1 MICIERLSHRINK
14 AVQSKHWKPIRL
26 SRRGIPITHLFFFLS
41 DDLLLIAEASCDQA
55 NGIKKVLNTF
65 CKSSGKKVSS
75 QKTKVFFS
83 KNVQQLEMKKIG
95 EMFGFSV
102 TNDLGNFIRMPISH
116 IEWQKLHIRGCW
128 RRLIVGLVAGMLNS
142 CLLLEELH

>member
-1 MICIERLSHRINK
+1 MNGLATESIKQFKASTGNPFVFPEEVSLSLN
-14 AVQSKHWKPIRL
+14 
-26 SRRGIPITHLFFFLS
+26 FFFS

-102 TNDLGNFIRMPISH
+102 TNDLGNFIRMPISL
-116 IEWQKLHIRGCW
+116 IE
-128 RRLIVGLVAGMLNS
+128 
-142 CLLLEELH
+142 

>member
-1 MICIERLSHRINK
+1 MNDLATEAIKQFKASTGNPFVFPEEVSLSLN
-14 AVQSKHWKPIRL
+14 
-26 SRRGIPITHLFFFLS
+26 FFFS

-116 IEWQKLHIRGCW
+116 VE
-128 RRLIVGLVAGMLNS
+128 
-142 CLLLEELH
+142 

>member
-1 MICIERLSHRINK
+1 MNNLATESIKQFKASIGNPFVFPKEVSLSLI
-14 AVQSKHWKPIRL
+14 
-26 SRRGIPITHLFFFLS
+26 FFFS

-75 QKTKVFFS
+75 QKTKVFFF

-116 IEWQKLHIRGCW
+116 IE
-128 RRLIVGLVAGMLNS
+128 
-142 CLLLEELH
+142 

>member
-1 MICIERLSHRINK
+1 MNGLATESIKQFKASTGNPFVFPEEVSLSLIF
-14 AVQSKHWKPIRL
+14 
-26 SRRGIPITHLFFFLS
+26 FFFLS

-95 EMFGFSV
+95 EMFVFSV

-116 IEWQKLHIRGCW
+116 IE
-128 RRLIVGLVAGMLNS
+128 
-142 CLLLEELH
+142 

>member
-1 MICIERLSHRINK
+1 M
-14 AVQSKHWKPIRL
+14 
-26 SRRGIPITHLFFFLS
+26 
-41 DDLLLIAEASCDQA
+41 
-55 NGIKKVLNTF
+55 LNTF

-116 IEWQKLHIRGCW
+116 IE
-128 RRLIVGLVAGMLNS
+128 
-142 CLLLEELH
+142 

>member
-14 AVQSKHWKPIRL
+14 EVQSKHWKPIRL
-26 SRRGIPITHLFFFLS
+26 SQRGIPITHLFFFS

-55 NGIKKVLNTF
+55 NEIKKVLNTF

-83 KNVQQLEMKKIG
+83 NNVQQLEMKKIG

-102 TNDLGNFIRMPISH
+102 TNDLGNFRRMSISH
-116 IEWQKLHIRGCW
+116 IE
-128 RRLIVGLVAGMLNS
+128 
-142 CLLLEELH
+142 

>member
-1 MICIERLSHRINK
+1 MNDLATEAIKQFKASTGNPFVFPEEVSLSLN
-14 AVQSKHWKPIRL
+14 
-26 SRRGIPITHLFFFLS
+26 FFFS

-102 TNDLGNFIRMPISH
+102 TNDLGNFIRMPISL
-116 IEWQKLHIRGCW
+116 IE
-128 RRLIVGLVAGMLNS
+128 
-142 CLLLEELH
+142 